1 MSHRREFWDARYAQ
15 EDWAYGTEPN
25 RFLRAVLTE
34 LRPTG
39 SALFP
44 AEGEGRN
51 AVFAAQSGLSVTAVD
66 VSGEG
71 RQKALRLARQRGV
84 RIHYRVA
91 DFGDLEFP
99 PAAFDLIALIFAHF
113 PQDRRREYHR
123 RLAQLLAP
131 GGALVLEGF
140 SRDHRGHQR
149 TNPTAGGPPDPAL
162 LFDEETIR
170 TDFGS
175 LLVDRLSTE
184 VVELDEGRYHR
195 GAASVVRLVARCPDR
210 PDTRTHPTPGRIR

>member
-1 MSHRREFWDARYAQ
+1 MSERRHFWDTRYA
-15 EDWAYGTEPN
+15 EEGWAYGTEPN
-25 RFLRAVLTE
+25 RFLRAVVTE

-39 SALFP
+39 CALFP

-66 VSGEG
+66 VSVEG
-71 RQKALRLARQRGV
+71 RQKALRLARERGV

-99 PAAFDLIALIFAHF
+99 PASFDFIALIFAHF
-113 PQDRRREYHR
+113 PPDRRREYHR
-123 RLAQLLAP
+123 RMAGLLAP

-140 SRDHRGHQR
+140 SRDHARHQR

-162 LFDEETIR
+162 LFDEATIR
-170 TDFGS
+170 SDFDS
-175 LLVDRLSTE
+175 LEVDRLGTE
-184 VVELDEGRYHR
+184 VVELEEGRYHR
-195 GAASVVRLVARCPDR
+195 GSASVVRLMARR
-210 PDTRTHPTPGRIR
+210 PP